1 MGRNSLV
8 VATKRRLSATFRR
21 ATGGFIA
28 DCDARVVSEASD
40 TPTHKESNTRRLAL
54 GRLSRFEASGHQA
67 EQFSIGVSTGE
78 QQFGC
83 AWYCAR
89 HEPMRN
95 SFRRSVPH
103 CARASAVPCSATR
116 RIVSNSV

>member
-1 MGRNSLV
+1 MGVELV
-8 VATKRRLSATFRR
+8 DHGSEFVGGGTKRRLSATFRR

-54 GRLSRFEASGHQA
+54 GRLSRLEASGHQA

-78 QQFGC
+78 QQSDAPGI
-83 AWYCAR
+83 AQDDGAD
-89 HEPMRN
+89 
-95 SFRRSVPH
+95 
-103 CARASAVPCSATR
+103 A
-116 RIVSNSV
+116 